1 MTTLTDRY
9 VDAALRRLPGRQRA
23 DIEKELRTAI
33 ADAVDDR
40 VEAGAEPAT
49 AEIEVLTGLGD
60 PARLAAGYADRPLH
74 LIGPALYHDY
84 ARLLT
89 VLLATVVPAAA
100 AGVGLVRALHGA
112 DPLALAGD
120 VLSAAF
126 TTAVH
131 IVCWTTVA
139 FAAIDRLPRLR
150 RGPARPWS
158 VEALPV
164 PPSRRA
170 RYAEL
175 ATLTVITVLFSTFV
189 LLTPVVSTQSDPS
202 GKPIGL
208 FAPRLWDTGLVYAF
222 LAVVLA
228 GLGFAFARHYARW
241 SVPLAV
247 AGSLVDVAASLALIW
262 LVTTDRLLNPAFV
275 SAAGWGPEVPRWI
288 GIGLVAMSVVTLL
301 HTVAEAVGQAR
312 RATPS

>member
-9 VDAALRRLPGRQRA
+9 VDATLRRLPGRQRA

-40 VEAGAEPAT
+40 VEAGDEPAA

-84 ARLLT
+84 ARLLA

-112 DPLALAGD
+112 PALTLAGD
-120 VLSAAF
+120 ALSAAF

-131 IVCWTTVA
+131 IVCWTTLA
-139 FAAIDRLPRLR
+139 FAALDRLPRLR
-150 RGPARPWS
+150 PGTARPWS
-158 VEALPV
+158 VDALPER
-164 PPSRRA
+164 PSRRA

-175 ATLTVITVLFSTFV
+175 ATLTVVTVLFCTFV
-189 LLTPVVSTQSDPS
+189 LLTPVVSTEVDVQ
-202 GKPIGL
+202 GEPIGL
-208 FAPRLWDTGLVYAF
+208 LSPWLWETGVVYAF
-222 LAVVLA
+222 LGAGVA
-228 GLGFAFARHYARW
+228 GLGTAFARHYARW
-241 SVPLAV
+241 SVPLAL
-247 AGSLVDVAASLALIW
+247 ASALVEVAAPLTLIW
-262 LVTTDRLLNPAFV
+262 LVTADRVLNPAFV
-275 SAAGWGPEVPRWI
+275 AAAGWGPDTTRWI
-288 GIGLVAMSVVTLL
+288 GIGLIAMSSITLL
-301 HTVAEAVGQAR
+301 QTVTDGLAQAR
-312 RATPS
+312 HR